1 MKYKAR
7 TWLVSLK
14 VERKSAK
21 LLSVVQIYL
30 SPPNKIV
37 RNYYFFLYIYD
48 IISIKKGDD
57 TMDIQLITQICIVVL
72 IVLIFAFWLA
82 WQIKKKGLKEFA
94 TQMIIKAEDIYKK
107 GQNSEK
113 MSFVIEKIKKV
124 LETTTLGKIL
134 LIFITEEN
142 IEKFIQQIFDNIKLA
157 LDYQPKKG

>member
-1 MKYKAR
+1 
-7 TWLVSLK
+7 
-14 VERKSAK
+14 
-21 LLSVVQIYL
+21 
-30 SPPNKIV
+30 
-37 RNYYFFLYIYD
+37 
-48 IISIKKGDD
+48 
-57 TMDIQLITQICIVVL
+57 MDIQLITQICIVVL

-113 MSFVIEKIKKV
+113 MSFVIEKIEKV